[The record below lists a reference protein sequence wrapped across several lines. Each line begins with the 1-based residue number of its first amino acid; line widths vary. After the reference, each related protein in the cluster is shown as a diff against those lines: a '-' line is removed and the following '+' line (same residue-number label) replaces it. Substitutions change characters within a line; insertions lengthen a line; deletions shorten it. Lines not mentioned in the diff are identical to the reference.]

1 MEIADYIV
9 AEDRELVGLVLQ
21 GDDTAFEY
29 LFNRYRDAIHRLFVQ
44 RLGGTND
51 ADDLLQETFIKV
63 FMNLSRYD
71 SAYTFGQWLYV
82 IARNT
87 FIDYVRRRRDS
98 IPIDQLT
105 LGIASASS
113 GGTVTPEQS
122 VINQQQRMR
131 IEHHLS
137 RMTPRYRELIELRFF
152 REFSYDEIANKL
164 SLPLGTVKTQIHRAR
179 EQLCRFIVEDKM

>member
-9 AEDRELVGLVLQ
+9 AEDRELVSRTLG

-63 FMNLSRYD
+63 YINLHRY
-71 SAYTFGQWLYV
+71 STSYTFGQWVYT

-87 FIDYVRRRRDS
+87 FIDFVRRRQEDL
-98 IPIDQLT
+98 PIDD
-105 LGIASASS
+105 ASRRRPRATRPPRRASS
-113 GGTVTPEQS
+113 TSSSGRRSSTTS
-122 VINQQQRMR
+122 
-131 IEHHLS
+131 S
-137 RMTPRYRELIELRFF
+137 
-152 REFSYDEIANKL
+152 A
-164 SLPLGTVKTQIHRAR
+164 
-179 EQLCRFIVEDKM
+179 